1 MLSRRFALQHREG
14 KTDWLTARVLRTRVN
29 LIKLLHVLAC
39 PLLLNLKTIAALVNY
54 SGAPRARLAP
64 YLRLV
69 IHPSEKFGNR
79 VTVQTLKES
88 EGSQESARRGG
99 GGGCYR
105 GSTRA
110 PRFCS
115 YHGGRPLWFYHN
127 RLWLTPGEFNMAV
140 IKQKRSRTRK
150 KRPQ

>member
-1 MLSRRFALQHREG
+1 M
-14 KTDWLTARVLRTRVN
+14 
-29 LIKLLHVLAC
+29 LAC
-39 PLLLNLKTIAALVNY
+39 PLFLNLKTIAALVNY

-99 GGGCYR
+99 GGG
-105 GSTRA
+105 GSM
-110 PRFCS
+110 
-115 YHGGRPLWFYHN
+115 L
-127 RLWLTPGEFNMAV
+127 
-140 IKQKRSRTRK
+140 
-150 KRPQ
+150 